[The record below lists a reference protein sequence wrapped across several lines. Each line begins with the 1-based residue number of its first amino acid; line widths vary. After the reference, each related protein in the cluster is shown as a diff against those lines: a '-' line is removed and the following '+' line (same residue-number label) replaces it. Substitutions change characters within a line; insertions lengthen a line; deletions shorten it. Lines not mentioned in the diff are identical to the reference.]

1 MQIEKKRAQITIFV
15 IVALI
20 LAGVI
25 IVFFIFRSSFISI
38 GIPASIEPV
47 YASFLSCLEGYT
59 LTGIGILESRGGYI
73 ELPDFEPGSQHMPF
87 SSQLDFLGNPLPYWY
102 YVSGNNIQRE
112 QVPFK
117 SDLEIQLADFIDE
130 KINGCVFDDYYE
142 EGFEIL
148 KGTPD
153 AKVVIN
159 KNDVEVNLDFD
170 LSIEKGEDKALIS
183 SHKVVVK
190 SNLWPLYNSAKKIYE
205 KEQESLFLENYALDT
220 LRLYAPV
227 DGVEISCSP
236 KVWNADD
243 VFDELEKAIESN
255 TLALKSEGGDY
266 VLKNKEDEYFVLDLQ
281 TSDENVKFI
290 NSKNWPKSFEVE
302 PSEESILISSPV
314 GNQPG
319 MGILGFCYVP
329 YHFVYNIKYPVL
341 IQVYKGE
348 EIFQFPVAVVV
359 QGNKPRE
366 SLDVS
371 AIEIGVPELCKNK
384 NTIVEVSTFDTRLN
398 PIKSRISYECFGTKC
413 EIGETGL
420 TAPLEGVFP
429 QCVNGYILATA
440 DGFRDAKYLYS
451 TNIEEG
457 GEVDIVLDKLYKI
470 EIDLKLD
477 SKSYNKDAIITF
489 ISDRYSKTIVY
500 PEQKTIE
507 LSEGQYEVQVYVYRN
522 SSLKIEGA
530 TTRQCV
536 EVPQSG
542 LGGFFGLTKEKC
554 FEVEIPSQIV
564 SNALSGGGKQNYYIL
579 ESELQKSKTI
589 EINAGSLPLPNS
601 LEQLQ
606 DNYILFETKKLDI
619 IFK

>member
-606 DNYILFETKKLDI
+606 DNYILFETKDLDMN
-619 IFK
+619 FK